1 MMTDGFFC
9 RRGGAVAGRQ
19 SLSGTAGS
27 DHRRHSVPNDTKPK
41 PSLGISLVP
50 VILLIASLFYTI
62 VFLEGSGHIP
72 LILGSIVAALLAGTA
87 LKMPWEEIQKGLT
100 GGIVTALPAILI
112 LMIVGLLIGVWIASG
127 VVPVMIYYG
136 LKILSPGYF
145 LVASALTC
153 ALISIA
159 TGSSWSTAATV
170 GLALMGVGQALDM
183 NPGMTA
189 GAVISG
195 AYFGDKMS
203 PLSDTT
209 NLAPAVAGTQ
219 LFTHIRHMVYTTVP
233 AFIGALL
240 IFTVIGIVRPASGA
254 VETADY
260 NLMLSTLSESFNLT
274 PWLLLAPGIVL
285 LMVWRKTPA
294 LPALAAGVVAGA
306 ILLVL
311 FQWGEG
317 GWSSILGRLLD
328 SLYTGYVS
336 ETGVESVDE
345 LLTRGG
351 LSYMMDTI
359 ALIMVALAFG
369 GIMEKSGMLER
380 IAAAILT
387 LAHSTGS
394 LIAVTV
400 GSCFGMNAL
409 ASDQYLAIIVP
420 GRMYRRAFLQR
431 GLHPKNLSRALEDS
445 ATLTSPLIPWNTCGA
460 YMSSVLGVSSFTYL
474 PFAFL
479 NLLSPMISM
488 FYGFTGITIQKIED
502 DPDSLAGVE
511 EDELP
516 RKNEE
521 LARPEEGEDVPETR
535 QEVPGTR

>member
-1 MMTDGFFC
+1 MQEVN
-9 RRGGAVAGRQ
+9 RP
-19 SLSGTAGS
+19 S
-27 DHRRHSVPNDTKPK
+27 
-41 PSLGISLVP
+41 PSLGISFIP
-50 VILLIASLFYTI
+50 VVVLIGSLFYTI

-72 LILGSIVAALLAGTA
+72 LIFGAMVASLIAGYN
-87 LKMPWEEIQKGLT
+87 LKMSWDDIQKGLT

-112 LMIVGLLIGVWIASG
+112 LMIVGLLIGIWIASG
-127 VVPVMIYYG
+127 VVPVMIFYG

-153 ALISIA
+153 ALISLA

-170 GLALMGVGQALDM
+170 GLALMGVGQALGM
-183 NPGMTA
+183 HPGMTA

-209 NLAPAVAGTQ
+209 NLAPAVAGTH

-233 AFIGALL
+233 ALIISLI
-240 IFTVIGIVRPASGA
+240 IFTILGILRPTSGS

-260 NLMLSTLSESFNLT
+260 VLMLDTLSGSFNLT
-274 PWLLLAPGIVL
+274 PWLLVAPAAVL
-285 LMVWRKTPA
+285 FLVWRKTPA
-294 LPALAAGVVAGA
+294 LPALAVGVVVGALLLLFFQREAGE
-306 ILLVL
+306 L
-311 FQWGEG
+311 
-317 GWSSILGRLLD
+317 WSVTIGRLVE

-336 ETGVESVDE
+336 ETGVASVDE

-359 ALIMVALAFG
+359 ALIIVALAFG
-369 GIMEKSGMLER
+369 GIMEASGMLAR

-387 LAHSTGS
+387 MARNTGS
-394 LIAVTV
+394 LITVTV
-400 GSCFGMNAL
+400 FSCFGMNVL

-420 GRMYRRAFLQR
+420 GRMYRAAFLKR

-460 YMSSVLGVSSFTYL
+460 YMSGVLGVSAFTYL

-479 NLLSPMISM
+479 NLLSPLISI

-502 DPDSLAGVE
+502 DPESLLGVTE
-511 EDELP
+511 
-516 RKNEE
+516 EE
-521 LARPEEGEDVPETR
+521 LADRE
-535 QEVPGTR
+535 